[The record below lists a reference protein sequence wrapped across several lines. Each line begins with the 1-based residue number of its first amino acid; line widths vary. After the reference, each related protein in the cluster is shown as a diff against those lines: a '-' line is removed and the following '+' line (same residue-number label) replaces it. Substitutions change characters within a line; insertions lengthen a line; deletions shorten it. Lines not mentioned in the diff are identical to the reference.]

1 MLGAAWAQSWVC
13 PFLPFAHCGKG
24 KQQHRAKAMGCALKN
39 KQNHFKHPSANQ
51 LHNPEPCSVLCRA
64 GAVRQVP
71 TLCFWCLFFA
81 RSFLFSRYCII
92 LQVLHRVPGWEDQ
105 RRVLASW
112 THLVQPCMWCAGAWH
127 ELCGKKTLNKKS
139 LKAAG
144 LEGVQ
149 GQGALAWL
157 CLAGWCSLV
166 MVYVHRMSARS
177 GGRALKSACN
187 CWLQVRSRIVPRLRR
202 EQAGGGPALCG
213 CCQISPPGALHESH
227 ACVDVGTMWA

>member
-1 MLGAAWAQSWVC
+1 MPGAAWAQSWVC

-24 KQQHRAKAMGCALKN
+24 KQQHRAKTMGCALKN

-144 LEGVQ
+144 LEGAQ

-166 MVYVHRMSARS
+166 MVYVHR
-177 GGRALKSACN
+177 N
-187 CWLQVRSRIVPRLRR
+187 ISRNSSLN
-202 EQAGGGPALCG
+202 L
-213 CCQISPPGALHESH
+213 L
-227 ACVDVGTMWA
+227 DTL